1 MKNIENIEIEIT
13 QGDFSKS
20 IFVKNI
26 HDRLYSNLLRSFS
39 NLEKTSSGE
48 DECCIILFLGNT
60 SDEFYIAF
68 NDTALLEKRINKII
82 WSAHYEN

>member
-13 QGDFSKS
+13 QGNFSKS

-26 HDRLYSNLLRSFS
+26 HEKLYNNLLKSFS

-48 DECCIILFLGNT
+48 DECSIILFLGNT
-60 SDEFYIAF
+60 SDEFYVAF
-68 NDTALLEKRINKII
+68 SNVALLEKRINKII
-82 WSAHYEN
+82 WGAHYEN

>member
-1 MKNIENIEIEIT
+1 MKNIEIEIT
-13 QGDFSKS
+13 QGNFAKS

-26 HDRLYSNLLRSFS
+26 HEKLYSNLLKSFS

-68 NDTALLEKRINKII
+68 SDVVFLEKRINKII
-82 WSAHYEN
+82 WEAHYEN